1 MHAVL
6 GNEVFC
12 SKKRYNKINVKGK
25 NRAGDGRRLE
35 NCLDLK
41 DKNMH
46 RILRIGNCAA
56 DLYQLTVKDKT
67 LQSVCLR

>member
-6 GNEVFC
+6 GNEVLLL
-12 SKKRYNKINVKGK
+12 KKRYNKISVKGK
-25 NRAGDGRRLE
+25 NRAGGGRRLE
-35 NCLDLK
+35 NCLDLN
-41 DKNMH
+41 DINMH

-56 DLYQLTVKDKT
+56 DLYQLNVKDKT